1 MRRGLDVAEARLV
14 KTRLSFLAAP
24 SGPLLLLVALLG
36 CKQERGTEEPGSAP
50 PSSTPSAASSVR
62 FPSYP
67 ATKDGGVLW
76 LTSRGGPLGEQ
87 VYSASPTE
95 VGTAEYYYSQSLFQ
109 GKTGEQVT
117 YTLKVQDL
125 AVGEHQLE
133 EGKIHFYTGT
143 GSDGTY
149 RFSGRIRIDE
159 NDPKRGALKCVLVGS
174 ARNEDT
180 GKTSDVEAAIVLL
193 PK

>member
-1 MRRGLDVAEARLV
+1 MKHRLV
-14 KTRLSFLAAP
+14 SVP
-24 SGPLLLLVALLG
+24 SATGPLLLLISLLA
-36 CKQERGTEEPGSAP
+36 CKQTPAAGDPAAGDP
-50 PSSTPSAASSVR
+50 PAASATTAAAPSGT

-67 ATKDGGVLW
+67 ATKSGGVLW
-76 LTSRGGPLGEQ
+76 LKSEGGPLGEQ

-95 VGTAEYYYSQSLFQ
+95 VSSAEYYYSQSLFQ
-109 GKTGEQVT
+109 GKTGEQIT
-117 YTLKVQDL
+117 YTLKLQDL
-125 AVGEHQLE
+125 ARGEHDLE

-159 NDPKRGALKCVLVGS
+159 NDPKRGALKCVFAGN

-180 GKTSDVEAAIVLL
+180 GKVSKVEAAVVLL